1 MQGVMQHLQRK
12 VAMWYL
18 DDILIPTKNFEDMI
32 NRLRKVFDALKA
44 ANLTLKLKKCYFGY
58 KEVTYLGYKIS
69 AECITPGLD
78 KTSAIRDMKQPV
90 NQHEVRRY
98 LGLTGFF
105 RRFVPRYAEIARPL
119 SELLKDSVPFKWMAE
134 QKQAFE
140 KLKHYITSSPALQL
154 FNPSSYTEFHCDASQ
169 VGLSGMLLQRGE
181 SDKKM
186 HLVHAVSKK
195 TTTAEKN
202 YHASKPMAIVWSIT
216 RLRHLLIG
224 IPFTV
229 ITDCQ
234 AIVHLNTKRTVN
246 SQVARR
252 ANLLS
257 EYEFI
262 DIDQELKW
270 PTRIYCREHQW
281 TYHTIKNRNLK
292 AMR

>member
-1 MQGVMQHLQRK
+1 
-12 VAMWYL
+12 
-18 DDILIPTKNFEDMI
+18 MI
-32 NRLRKVFDALKA
+32 SRLRKVFDAPRA
-44 ANLTLKLKKCYFGY
+44 ANLTLKLEKCYFGY
-58 KEVTYLGYKIS
+58 EEVTYLGYKIS
-69 AECITPGLD
+69 AEGITPELD

-98 LGLTGFF
+98 LGLTKFF

-119 SELLKDSVPFKWMAE
+119 SELLKDSVLFKWTAE
-134 QKQAFE
+134 QEQAFN
-140 KLKHYITSSPALQL
+140 KLKHCLTSSPALQL
-154 FNPSSYTEFHCDASQ
+154 FNPSSYTELHCDASQ

-195 TTTAEKN
+195 TTAAEKN
-202 YHASKPMAIVWSIT
+202 YHADKLELIAIVWSIT
-216 RLRHLLIG
+216 HLCHLLIG

-246 SQVARR
+246 PQVARW

-257 EYEFI
+257 EYEFEVKHRPRTKMAHA
-262 DIDQELKW
+262 DALS
-270 PTRIYCREHQW
+270 
-281 TYHTIKNRNLK
+281 
-292 AMR
+292 